1 MAEFFNGLVRPFEK
15 FVHFLEPE
23 FLAYD
28 QDFVKPDAAA
38 PDFRASVVEKRD
50 EHTIVE
56 CDKRADEAKV
66 RRQDRFSFFQQCL
79 IGEPRTLKGR

>member
-1 MAEFFNGLVRPFEK
+1 MK
-15 FVHFLEPE
+15 ST
-23 FLAYD
+23 LAAVAIAVIVTCSKGSHA
-28 QDFVKPDAAA
+28 QDFVRPDAAA

-56 CDKRADEAKV
+56 CDKRTDEAKV

-79 IGEPRTLKGR
+79 IGEPKTLR

>member
-1 MAEFFNGLVRPFEK
+1 MKPT
-15 FVHFLEPE
+15 
-23 FLAYD
+23 LAAVAIAAIVTCSKGSHA

-50 EHTIVE
+50 EHTIVD

-79 IGEPRTLKGR
+79 IGEPKTLK